1 VGNYQDTSATKMLL
15 EHWNGTSWAI
25 VTTPD
30 PTGAVDSNLSG
41 VTCASNTS
49 CKAVGTYHVKASDRT
64 LIESYA

>member
-1 VGNYQDTSATKMLL
+1 M
-15 EHWNGTSWAI
+15 ERWNGTSWAI

-41 VTCASNTS
+41 VTCVSNTS